1 MKASL
6 RILHAPRPSRITA
19 TLAARLSEPVIER
32 SAVQE
37 VLDRYG
43 LRRLGRFRNLRLA
56 RRSRNVVVRTD
67 AGTKFVKLYRPQ
79 WTEAT
84 VRNCHSILVRLEAL
98 GFPAVRLTRAPDGA
112 TWTGLDG
119 QILAVFDLVSG
130 RNYSLNYLIRNDRLR
145 LTAIAG
151 RTLARLHATL
161 DGFLPEGEHHL
172 GFPSRTGPPRRDAAW
187 HAATLDEL
195 VPRSVEIADPAARD
209 LARRLVERAPPL
221 LDAIQRFGRALVSAD
236 LPRLVIHGDYGL
248 HNLLFQPPD
257 VAVPVDFELSRLDL
271 RLNDLISVLGK
282 HRYEGGRYDLESMEV
297 FLRAYAGAFPLTA
310 EERDLLVDAWC
321 LYKRQAAVQY
331 WNSYFETGGP
341 TRKLASALDSIGQAE
356 LVERHPDVI
365 RRLADGAGRPAMTR
379 NGPGP
384 W

>member
-1 MKASL
+1 MRASP

-19 TLAARLSEPVIER
+19 SVAARLSEPAIHP
-32 SAVQE
+32 STVQE

-43 LRRLGRFRNLRLA
+43 LQRLGGFRNLRLA

-67 AGTKFVKLYRPQ
+67 GGTKVVKLYRPQ

-84 VRNCHSILVRLEAL
+84 VGNCHSILLRLEAI
-98 GFPAVRLTRAPDGA
+98 GFPAVRLTRAPDAA
-112 TWTGLDG
+112 TWTRLDG
-119 QILAVFDLVSG
+119 GILAIFDHLTG
-130 RNYSLNYLIRNDRLR
+130 RNYSLTYLIRKDRLR

-151 RTLARLHATL
+151 RTLACLHATL

-172 GFPSRTGPPRRDAAW
+172 GFASPTGPPRRDAAW
-187 HAATLDEL
+187 HAATLGEL
-195 VPRSVEIADPAARD
+195 VRRSVEIADPAARD
-209 LARRLVERAPPL
+209 LAARLAERAPPL
-221 LDAIQRFGRALVSAD
+221 LDAIQTLGHALVDAG

-282 HRYEGGRYDLESMEV
+282 HRYEGGAYDLESMEV
-297 FLRAYAGAFPLTA
+297 FLGAYAEAFPLRA
-310 EERDLLVDAWC
+310 DERALLPHAWC
-321 LYKRQAAVQY
+321 LYKRQSAVQY

-356 LVERHPDVI
+356 WVERHPDVI
-365 RRLADGAGRPAMTR
+365 RGLARAGERQATVRNGAG
-379 NGPGP
+379 P